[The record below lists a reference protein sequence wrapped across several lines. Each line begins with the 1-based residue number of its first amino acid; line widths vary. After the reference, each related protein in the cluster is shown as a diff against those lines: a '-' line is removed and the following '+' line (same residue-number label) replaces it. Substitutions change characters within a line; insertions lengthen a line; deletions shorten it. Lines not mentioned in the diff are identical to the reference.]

1 MNPTIL
7 VVCLVFLLSC
17 CSCNQR
23 QDNEESFIT
32 IDIESNVRNME
43 ELYLSKY
50 ADDIRYVPLETKE
63 GIFLENIRDF
73 DISNGLIVTADLSS
87 VVVFDS
93 GGHFIRKF
101 GTKGRGPEE
110 YQFIQNLSFAKDNK
124 IYFQSLYDLLE
135 FNVDGSFL
143 KKYKNTF
150 LIKNNYYLAS
160 WHIIDDSLFFGHV
173 PNSTGNMEYKAMI
186 VDRNSNI
193 IHSYKNF
200 ILFHREHKVASTLED
215 HAMFPQFHNNFFYK
229 DAYNDTLFKLTDD
242 YQLIP
247 KYAFN
252 LGKYKQTITE
262 RNKLPPNFFQYIFL
276 NGIFQT
282 EKYLFID
289 CSYFNHF
296 PAKRITQKKPPAF
309 ITDAQFIKDYGW
321 YNTRSMLGIYD
332 KSSGNLI
339 FSKPTSTDNPLYTSG
354 LYNDLDAGPRFLPIK
369 MINDS
374 TMVMFVKAKDLKDH
388 VESEDF
394 KNSNAKYPVRKKQ
407 LENLANR
414 LTIMD
419 NPVLMMAVFKN

>member
-1 MNPTIL
+1 MK
-7 VVCLVFLLSC
+7 
-17 CSCNQR
+17 
-23 QDNEESFIT
+23 
-32 IDIESNVRNME
+32 
-43 ELYLSKY
+43 ELYLSSY
-50 ADDIRYVPLETKE
+50 ADEIRYIPLETKE
-63 GIFLENIRDF
+63 GIFLDNIRDF
-73 DISNGLIVTADLSS
+73 DISNGLIVTTDLSS
-87 VVVFDS
+87 VAVFDS
-93 GGHFIRKF
+93 DGHFIRKF

-124 IYFQSLYDLLE
+124 IYFKSLYDLLE
-135 FNVDGSFL
+135 FNVDGSFI

-150 LIKNNYYLAS
+150 LIKDNYYLAS
-160 WHIIDDSLFFGHV
+160 WYIIDDSLFFCHV

-186 VDRNSNI
+186 MDKNSNI
-193 IHSYKNF
+193 KHTYKNF

-215 HAMFPQFHNNFFYK
+215 HAMFPQFQNKFFYK
-229 DAYNDTLFKLTDD
+229 DVYNDTLFQLTDD

-247 KYAFN
+247 KYSFN
-252 LGKYKQTITE
+252 LGKFKEPLSE
-262 RNKLPPNFFQYIFL
+262 RTKFPPKWNQYIYL
-276 NGIFQT
+276 NGIFLT
-282 EKYLFID
+282 KDYLLID
-289 CSYFNHF
+289 CSYNYHF

-394 KNSNAKYPVRKKQ
+394 KNNNAKYPDRKKQ
-407 LENLANR
+407 LENLANQ

-419 NPVLMMAVFKN
+419 NPVLMMVIFKN